1 MGEAIRRTAQIA
13 AALLLIGLVACS
25 GRSTSGSTA
34 KPSDDGIAR
43 AGRPAP
49 DWSEPLIPAGTLSM
63 HALRGKVVYLN
74 FFATWCPPCN
84 EEAPWIAQLQRRLGP
99 SGLQVVGV
107 DVLES
112 TEKAALFR
120 KEHRLDYPIVA
131 DDGALRDEYQINGLP
146 VHAFI
151 DRSGVVRSI
160 VVGELSAAA
169 MQAHIEPLLR

>member
-1 MGEAIRRTAQIA
+1 MGNAIRRA
-13 AALLLIGLVACS
+13 ARLAGALLLTGLIACS
-25 GRSTSGSTA
+25 GRSAGNGSA
-34 KPSDDGIAR
+34 KQPDDGIAR

-49 DWSEPLIPAGTLSM
+49 DWTEPLIPTGTLSM
-63 HALRGKVVYLN
+63 HSLRGKVVYLN

-84 EEAPWIAQLQRRLGP
+84 EEAPWIAGLQRRFGP
-99 SGLQVVGV
+99 NGLQVVGV

-120 KEHRLDYPIVA
+120 KQHGLDYPIVA
-131 DDGALRDEYQINGLP
+131 DDGALRDQYQINGLP